1 MSGWMQSLR
10 ALARLK
16 PTQKLTRDYLVSLLT
31 AVLLA
36 LAVGAAI
43 MLVCG
48 HNPIEGY
55 GALIEGALGKPRA
68 IGNTLAKTVTL
79 CLTGLAMSLAAKAGV
94 FNVGGEGQLYLGAMA
109 AAVVGAQLDA
119 PAWLVTLLAL
129 LAAMAAGGLYALLP
143 GALKVKWK
151 VDEVITTIML
161 NSVAIYFCSYLANG
175 PLKTAERGI
184 ATGTDSIMAEAAF
197 TPLIKLSNLTTGVFY
212 AAVAALIVWYVMSR
226 SSVGFEMKLTGENDR
241 FARYGGIRTGSLM
254 LWAMVFS
261 GAICGLVG
269 MLEVFGL
276 HKRFL
281 TTVSNEFYFDGMLV
295 AMIMRYSPFGVILM
309 SFFFAVLSIGS
320 KSMELSAGVSSELI
334 LIVQSIIIFFMAAE
348 GGIRSMLE
356 DAAMEVMMINGG
368 SVVPLWNT
376 WLDGLAEGA
385 PEGAELDAAGL
396 KAMLGHALESLSAL
410 SKAKVG
416 DKTMM
421 DALIPAT
428 AAALACEG
436 GEEEIFRAAAQ
447 AALEGAEASRNFVSK
462 FGRARSYG
470 EATIGTPDAGAVS
483 MSRFFAGLAE

>member
-109 AAVVGAQLDA
+109 AAVVGAQL
-119 PAWLVTLLAL
+119 VTLLAL

-212 AAVAALIVWYVMSR
+212 AAAVALIVWYVMSR

-348 GGIRSMLE
+348 GGIR
-356 DAAMEVMMINGG
+356 
-368 SVVPLWNT
+368 
-376 WLDGLAEGA
+376 
-385 PEGAELDAAGL
+385 
-396 KAMLGHALESLSAL
+396 KSLS
-410 SKAKVG
+410 
-416 DKTMM
+416 DR
-421 DALIPAT
+421 
-428 AAALACEG
+428 AALR
-436 GEEEIFRAAAQ
+436 RAR
-447 AALEGAEASRNFVSK
+447 AEAGER
-462 FGRARSYG
+462 GRG
-470 EATIGTPDAGAVS
+470 
-483 MSRFFAGLAE
+483 